1 MRSLYIFLAL
11 SIALVLRLYPTIVSG
26 LPFSVDA
33 WSPIR
38 NTELL
43 IEYTPIRLDDEV
55 FDGYNNYWPGV
66 SLFGAVFSQVTGI
79 RPINLMAAIVPL
91 AGGLTVLFFYALIS
105 RLSQNHKLAFFAS
118 ILLATAF
125 PYTLFMSGVTK
136 ETYANPIYMLSIL
149 IFLGSSKWRK
159 ILLFTIVSVA
169 LVLSHHLTT
178 LVTIA
183 VLASITLASSIA
195 RAGKGL
201 SFDNLRLILV
211 SILTATAALYFI
223 LFAYRGLKL
232 ALTASDILSVAS
244 YQTISFAA
252 ALYLTLKPHNSSR
265 ARTLLLCSSS
275 AAIVS
280 LSVLLCT
287 KRPIVPEAPILPS
300 HYILYA
306 VPFILASPLVVLGLG
321 RLREMQCEE
330 CMLPFFWF
338 TTILGLEGYAVFGN
352 SPLGLTLAYRTL
364 NFLCI
369 PLAILCAAGL
379 ERLYMRTN
387 KPLNQRLKNLVA
399 TASLLLIL
407 TINSYNMYAAVSLQ
421 ERYMGYF
428 WLYRLPEY
436 RASAWISTAAEDQV
450 VAGDMKASP
459 LLKEYFNV
467 NVDVLQG
474 LRYLTGKASSEPK
487 ILYIYNQMQYNGYVF
502 YGGYTIDMPI
512 GWTEKTFALNLIYSN
527 GLVKVHKGVEGA

>member
-79 RPINLMAAIVPL
+79 RPINLMATIVPL

-105 RLSQNHKLAFFAS
+105 RLSQSHKLAFFAS

-178 LVTIA
+178 LVTIV

-195 RAGKGL
+195 RAGKG
-201 SFDNLRLILV
+201 
-211 SILTATAALYFI
+211 
-223 LFAYRGLKL
+223 
-232 ALTASDILSVAS
+232 
-244 YQTISFAA
+244 
-252 ALYLTLKPHNSSR
+252 
-265 ARTLLLCSSS
+265 
-275 AAIVS
+275 
-280 LSVLLCT
+280 
-287 KRPIVPEAPILPS
+287 
-300 HYILYA
+300 
-306 VPFILASPLVVLGLG
+306 
-321 RLREMQCEE
+321 
-330 CMLPFFWF
+330 
-338 TTILGLEGYAVFGN
+338 
-352 SPLGLTLAYRTL
+352 
-364 NFLCI
+364 
-369 PLAILCAAGL
+369 
-379 ERLYMRTN
+379 
-387 KPLNQRLKNLVA
+387 
-399 TASLLLIL
+399 
-407 TINSYNMYAAVSLQ
+407 
-421 ERYMGYF
+421 
-428 WLYRLPEY
+428 
-436 RASAWISTAAEDQV
+436 
-450 VAGDMKASP
+450 
-459 LLKEYFNV
+459 
-467 NVDVLQG
+467 
-474 LRYLTGKASSEPK
+474 
-487 ILYIYNQMQYNGYVF
+487 
-502 YGGYTIDMPI
+502 
-512 GWTEKTFALNLIYSN
+512 
-527 GLVKVHKGVEGA
+527 